1 MFFDFKSR
9 GTFTSR
15 PSKKEKHCL
24 KKGNYLKKK
33 KNLYAIEILAE
44 KSALF
49 CARIPENGLMTSYKP
64 QNSNPCRKISRF
76 FCKDAQG
83 CSDMQDLQGVN
94 HENSE
99 NDEEK
104 F

>member
-1 MFFDFKSR
+1 MQTFKKR
-9 GTFTSR
+9 KTLF
-15 PSKKEKHCL
+15 
-24 KKGNYLKKK
+24 KKK
-33 KNLYAIEILAE
+33 KNLHAIEILAE

-49 CARIPENGLMTSYKP
+49 CARIPENCLVALFQH
-64 QNSNPCRKISRF
+64 QNNNPCRKISRF

-83 CSDMQDLQGVN
+83 CSDMLDLPGVN
-94 HENSE
+94 HEKSE